1 MHTTLLQTPSVAV
14 SLILV
19 LIIQRREVIGDNSPC
34 NRTKAK
40 VELGQNRPT
49 IELWIA
55 CCLVRYWLVAHM
67 YVAGRRRGWLF
78 THKMA
83 GKGKALALFFKVR
96 AFSSSPSSCEYRSL
110 SLHLGWTM

>member
-40 VELGQNRPT
+40 VELGQKQTYHRA
-49 IELWIA
+49 LD
-55 CCLVRYWLVAHM
+55 CLVRYWLVAHM
-67 YVAGRRRGWLF
+67 CGGVAWFGYVHTRWREKARLF
-78 THKMA
+78 T
-83 GKGKALALFFKVR
+83 
-96 AFSSSPSSCEYRSL
+96 
-110 SLHLGWTM
+110 